1 VALVRGRSTRG
12 AGGLLRRRA
21 VFMERCGRVFENE
34 QAEPDL
40 RMVKL
45 RQEIAGCKASE
56 DLQTMRR
63 SVPYLRIRS
72 LWVDLAVDE
81 EHAGACLTV

>member
-1 VALVRGRSTRG
+1 VCSK
-12 AGGLLRRRA
+12 
-21 VFMERCGRVFENE
+21 NE

-56 DLQTMRR
+56 DLQN
-63 SVPYLRIRS
+63 Y
-72 LWVDLAVDE
+72 A
-81 EHAGACLTV
+81 